1 MLLLEGGGL
10 LVQDD
15 ETRLDGPD
23 SLDAIARD
31 LLALKDSVGPVSYAE
46 LVRRIAQLRIG
57 RGVNPAAAQPP
68 RTTVYDAFRPGR
80 ARIDVG
86 LLRDIVLALG
96 ADDEEADRW
105 IRRYQQ
111 TRRSDEVAPRV
122 VAPPRPQS
130 ARVTP
135 TPVPTPPMPAA
146 PLAAPHPLVSRRTQ
160 AMIMFGCLIVNFI
173 GMSTVQLL
181 HLPIY
186 LDMAGTAV
194 AAMVFGPGAGVIVGL
209 STNVFGFVVGA
220 PGAAPFAIV
229 NVAGALVW
237 AYGIRRFAMGTD
249 LFRYVNLTLLVAVA
263 CSLVGAPLGVLMFGG
278 FSGHGSDNV
287 TSSIAGL
294 GLPVVAAAFSANIL
308 TSVIDKMLS
317 GFIALVGIAL
327 LRSRVS
333 IPTGQIPLVER
344 LIVPRTGISPGHAE
358 WPGNSLAPPWVVG
371 RSRLFGAADSRLRAQ
386 YDRSRGRSAWVF
398 DLGM

>member
-1 MLLLEGGGL
+1 MHPLEGGGAH
-10 LVQDD
+10 VQNDD
-15 ETRLDGPD
+15 TRFGEPD

-31 LLALKDSVGPVSYAE
+31 LLALKDAAGPVSYAE
-46 LVRRIAQLRIG
+46 LVRRIAQLRVE
-57 RGVNPAAAQPP
+57 RGVNPAAATPP

-80 ARIDVG
+80 ARVDIG

-96 ADDEEADRW
+96 ADSDEADRW
-105 IRRYQQ
+105 IRRHQQ
-111 TRRSDEVAPRV
+111 ARRPDDVAPRV
-122 VAPPRPQS
+122 SPPRSPRPASESPVAPTS
-130 ARVTP
+130 LTA
-135 TPVPTPPMPAA
+135 PP
-146 PLAAPHPLVSRRTQ
+146 PLVSRRTQ
-160 AMIMFGCLIVNFI
+160 ALIMFGCLIVNFI

-194 AAMVFGPGAGVIVGL
+194 AAMVFGPWAGVVVGL

-220 PGAAPFAIV
+220 PGAAPFALV

-237 AYGIRRFAMGTD
+237 GYGIRRFGMGAD

-278 FSGHGSDNV
+278 YSGHGSDNV

-317 GFIALVGIAL
+317 GFIALVGIAM
-327 LRSRVS
+327 LRSRVR
-333 IPTGQIPLVER
+333 IPTAQIPLVER
-344 LIVPRTGISPGHAE
+344 LIVQSGQVSGNRNGWSPGAV
-358 WPGNSLAPPWVVG
+358 A
-371 RSRLFGAADSRLRAQ
+371 R
-386 YDRSRGRSAWVF
+386 
-398 DLGM
+398 

>member
-1 MLLLEGGGL
+1 MQE
-10 LVQDD
+10 D
-15 ETRLDGPD
+15 ETRFGEHD

-31 LLALKDSVGPVSYAE
+31 LLALKDAAGPVSYAE
-46 LVRRIAQLRIG
+46 LVRRIAQLRVE

-96 ADDEEADRW
+96 ADTDEADRW
-105 IRRYQQ
+105 IRRYQA
-111 TRRSDEVAPRV
+111 TRRPDDVAPRV
-122 VAPPRPQS
+122 AAPPRPRPSPGS
-130 ARVTP
+130 ALPPSPRP
-135 TPVPTPPMPAA
+135 TPQLPATP
-146 PLAAPHPLVSRRTQ
+146 LTAPHPLVSRRVQ
-160 AMIMFGCLIVNFI
+160 VLIMLGCLIVNFV

-186 LDMAGTAV
+186 LDMAGTGV
-194 AAMVFGPGAGVIVGL
+194 AAMIFGPWAGVIVGL

-237 AYGIRRFAMGTD
+237 GYGIRRFGMGTD

-278 FSGHGSDNV
+278 YSGHGSDNV

-308 TSVIDKMLS
+308 TSIIDKMLS
-317 GFIALVGIAL
+317 GFIALVAIAI

-333 IPTGQIPLVER
+333 VPTSQIPLVER
-344 LIVPRTGISPGHAE
+344 LITPRGPAAGAGLGWTGGYIPRPVSP
-358 WPGNSLAPPWVVG
+358 
-371 RSRLFGAADSRLRAQ
+371 R
-386 YDRSRGRSAWVF
+386 
-398 DLGM
+398 